1 MTRFAPFGK
10 KAVSLRRSDR
20 NRPRA
25 SAPRTHAPFKFQ
37 WRPHPSWLFVYPP
50 RNPSQKTV
58 RAPRYA
64 YAGASIILEPIHDK
78 RRAVLKRKP
87 RRRARKSV
95 RAKRVRFSRNTKR
108 K

>member
-10 KAVSLRRSDR
+10 KAASLRRADS
-20 NRPRA
+20 NRPKHVVV
-25 SAPRTHAPFKFQ
+25 RTHPPFKFQ
-37 WRPHPSWLFVYPP
+37 WRPQPNFLFVHPP
-50 RNPSQKTV
+50 RNPSQRTV
-58 RAPRYA
+58 RAPQYA
-64 YAGASIILEPIHDK
+64 YAGASIVLPPIHSK

-95 RAKRVRFSRNTKR
+95 KAKRVRFSRNTKR